1 MLILS
6 SIVWIQPKFITFY
19 QRIHQTYTRVA
30 ADSVSRKTMLIAG
43 LPAWRFSPTTSAGHC
58 LTIESYWPQ
67 DIAWQFNPIT
77 IVEHCLQFSPVR
89 RTLLDNSVLLTAGH
103 YLTTQSEYDRRTLL
117 TIQSRPQDI
126 AWQFSPTTSAWH
138 CLTIQSYYVR
148 RTLLDNSVPSA
159 EHCLTIQSYY
169 DPLI

>member
-1 MLILS
+1 MLTLS

-67 DIAWQFNPIT
+67 DITWQLNPST
-77 IVEHCLQFSPVR
+77 IAEHCLQFSPVR
-89 RTLLDNSVLLTAGH
+89 RTLLDNSVVVPM
-103 YLTTQSEYDRRTLL
+103 TLL
-117 TIQSRPQDI
+117 DNSVLLRPQDI
-126 AWQFSPTTSAWH
+126 ARQFSP
-138 CLTIQSYYVR
+138 VR
-148 RTLLDNSVPSA
+148 RTLLDNLVLLRPASIDTNFFSIFMFIWFGEIPEQKEHLIKCVSV
-159 EHCLTIQSYY
+159 
-169 DPLI
+169 